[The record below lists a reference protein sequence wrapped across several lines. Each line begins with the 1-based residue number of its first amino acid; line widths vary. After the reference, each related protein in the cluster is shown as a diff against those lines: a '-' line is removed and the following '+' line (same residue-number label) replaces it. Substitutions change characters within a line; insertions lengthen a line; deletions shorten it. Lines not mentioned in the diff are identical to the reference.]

1 MEKNKLQ
8 EAQEELSYYFNDIEV
23 DTIDNTIVI
32 RDYESCGKYPAVF
45 MYVVDEDRAYS
56 EDLSFPRG
64 DDADNI
70 KGPVEFARWVESFY
84 D

>member
-1 MEKNKLQ
+1 MEKNKL
-8 EAQEELSYYFNDIEV
+8 EKAQEKLSYYFDDIEV

-32 RDYESCGKYPAVF
+32 RDYEDSEKYPAVF

-56 EDLSFPRG
+56 EDLSYPNG

-70 KGPVEFARWVESFY
+70 KSPVEFARWVESFY